1 MSATILLVQV
11 AVLLIFFQKTM
22 ELLSAFAN
30 DRGDAWQAI
39 VISMEGPY
47 MVHAVDTLKSI
58 CSFSLLLFFF
68 LHKFVHPVLCYSGF
82 LNPDHKSTSSMHTM
96 LILP

>member
-39 VISMEGPY
+39 VISIEGPY
-47 MVHAVDTLKSI
+47 MVHSVDTLNPFVLFLYF
-58 CSFSLLLFFF
+58 CFFF

-96 LILP
+96 LILT

>member
-39 VISMEGPY
+39 VISIEGPY
-47 MVHAVDTLKSI
+47 MVHSVDTLNPFVLFLYF
-58 CSFSLLLFFF
+58 CFFF
-68 LHKFVHPVLCYSGF
+68 SPQICASCA
-82 LNPDHKSTSSMHTM
+82 M
-96 LILP
+96 LFRVPES